1 MLKKKIFIPVLT
13 LIFVISCLSGTAVFA
28 EADTTSVKGAVSYGT
43 TDFEDGE
50 IMAGFKREGGTD
62 TGDTEIKVVE
72 DPSNSSNKVL
82 KYPLNTNGVYKIE
95 ALSINAGLTVV
106 SFDFYQTAD
115 YERTTNG
122 NGYLVRYSD
131 LKSGGNKD
139 YINFMNISAK
149 NEINVYNSTTS
160 SSKNTVAPNKWYS
173 VKGEFDYTA
182 KKCTMYFGEKGSLAK
197 VGDTALNGTL
207 TDFQFLFPAQD
218 LYIDNFR
225 FDSYTLKNS
234 IAASETAA
242 DVLNAIEFYRSNKL
256 ITTSFNL
263 LSDDDKAAV
272 ATKILSD
279 KDTYADDS
287 SVITAL
293 NNLVS
298 EYGDGSTLYYKWNFN
313 ESKSLNDYVNGTEF
327 MMGNKSNNGE
337 GTVTLVAD
345 TVNPEKTVA
354 KIDFSKPGEKL
365 TNTTALKNDLSN
377 IKYVVYDI
385 TARKDGDKPVIFQT
399 RNNDATRNNLLTIF
413 SDNKSWETYKSVYS
427 IDGKSIKQY
436 RLNNSV
442 WEQHNVPST
451 VSAFE
456 GNDIRLNHSDDE
468 NNKYGNLYVSSLEVK
483 GYEDF
488 YTEINNATKSN
499 VLKVVDAF
507 KDMHV
512 ITLPSAY
519 ASMDYNAK
527 TELATAL
534 KSKRWT
540 SDDEVITFI
549 SCELSDNELVALSD
563 VTEDNTL
570 KSAEFAINKDGI
582 TASGAI
588 AVFASYG
595 ADNTLIGVS
604 AKDVTSDFAK
614 YSVVS
619 VSDINLD
626 VTDAAKIKYMLIN
639 NLESL
644 TPITSSLTK

>member
-13 LIFVISCLSGTAVFA
+13 LIFVFSCLSGTAVFA
-28 EADTTSVKGAVSYGT
+28 DEGAFPKATAAYGYT
-43 TDFEDGE
+43 FEDQNVGE
-50 IMAGFKREGGTD
+50 DVNVFFSKKP
-62 TGDTEIKVVE
+62 KVKA
-72 DPSNSSNKVL
+72 DPNDNQNKVIYCDGTAYSDYSSMGDFKL
-82 KYPLNTNGVYKIE
+82 SGNTVIQ
-95 ALSINAGLTVV
+95 
-106 SFDFYQTAD
+106 FDFYQEKYIKTDA
-115 YERTTNG
+115 
-122 NGYLVRYSD
+122 LVRAELSYD
-131 LKSGGNKD
+131 SGRDPKNKAWLNLMIPQSETTAK
-139 YINFMNISAK
+139 INNFIV
-149 NEINVYNSTTS
+149 NV
-160 SSKNTVAPNKWYS
+160 AAGKWYT
-173 VKGEFDYTA
+173 VKYVVDYNVFKVYSYISEKGNEPSYIGESNWSYKDYTA
-182 KKCTMYFGEKGSLAK
+182 MYKFQIVGSAQGSTEKNSI
-197 VGDTALNGTL
+197 
-207 TDFQFLFPAQD
+207 
-218 LYIDNFR
+218 YIDNLFLN
-225 FDSYTLKNS
+225 SYS
-234 IAASETAA
+234 GISEQIKACTTA
-242 DVLNAIEFYRSNKL
+242 DNVIQTIEFYRSNKL
-256 ITTSFNL
+256 ITTGFNL
-263 LSDDDKAAV
+263 LSEDDKAAV
-272 ATKILSD
+272 AAKILSD
-279 KDTYADDS
+279 KNTYTDDA

-298 EYGDGSTLYYKWNFN
+298 AYGDGSTLYYKWNFN

-345 TVNPEKTVA
+345 TVNPGKTVA

-365 TNTTALKNDLSN
+365 TNTTALKNDLLN

-385 TARKDGDKPVIFQT
+385 TARKDGDKQVIFQT

-451 VSAFE
+451 VSLFY
-456 GNDIRLNHSDDE
+456 GNDIRLNHIDDE
-468 NNKYGNLYVSSLEVK
+468 DNKYGNLYVSSLEVK

-488 YTEINNATKSN
+488 YTEINNATESN

-512 ITLPSAY
+512 ITLPTAY
-519 ASMDYNAK
+519 ASMDDNAK
-527 TELATAL
+527 TELAAAL
-534 KSKRWT
+534 KSKKWT

-549 SCELSDNELVALSD
+549 SCELSDNELVAISD

-595 ADNTLIGVS
+595 DDNTLIGVS
-604 AKDVTSDFAK
+604 TKAVTSDFAK

-626 VTDAAKIKYMLIN
+626 VTGAAKIKYMLISD
-639 NLESL
+639 LESL
-644 TPITSSLTK
+644 MPITASLTK

>member
-13 LIFVISCLSGTAVFA
+13 LIFVFSCLSGTAVFA
-28 EADTTSVKGAVSYGT
+28 DEGAFPKATAAYGYT
-43 TDFEDGE
+43 FEDQNVGE
-50 IMAGFKREGGTD
+50 DVNVFFSKKP
-62 TGDTEIKVVE
+62 KVKA
-72 DPSNSSNKVL
+72 DPNDNQNKVIYCDGTAYSDYSSMGDFKL
-82 KYPLNTNGVYKIE
+82 SGNTVIQ
-95 ALSINAGLTVV
+95 
-106 SFDFYQTAD
+106 FDFYQEKYIKTDA
-115 YERTTNG
+115 
-122 NGYLVRYSD
+122 LVRAELSYD
-131 LKSGGNKD
+131 SGRDPKNKAWLNLMIPQSETTAK
-139 YINFMNISAK
+139 INNFIV
-149 NEINVYNSTTS
+149 NV
-160 SSKNTVAPNKWYS
+160 AAGKWYT
-173 VKGEFDYTA
+173 VKYVVDYNVFKVYSYISEKGNEPSYIGESNWSYKDYTA
-182 KKCTMYFGEKGSLAK
+182 MYKFQIVGSAQGSTEKNSI
-197 VGDTALNGTL
+197 
-207 TDFQFLFPAQD
+207 
-218 LYIDNFR
+218 YIDNLFLN
-225 FDSYTLKNS
+225 SYS
-234 IAASETAA
+234 GISEQIKACTTA
-242 DVLNAIEFYRSNKL
+242 DNVIQTIEFYRSNKL
-256 ITTSFNL
+256 ITTGFNL
-263 LSDDDKAAV
+263 LSEDDKAAV
-272 ATKILSD
+272 AAKILSD
-279 KDTYADDS
+279 KNTYTDDA

-298 EYGDGSTLYYKWNFN
+298 AYGDGSTLYYKWNFN

-345 TVNPEKTVA
+345 TVNPGKTVA

-385 TARKDGDKPVIFQT
+385 TARKDGDKQVIFQT
-399 RNNDATRNNLLTIF
+399 RNTAESRNNLLTIF
-413 SDNKSWETYKSVYS
+413 TNDTSWGTYKSVYS

-451 VSAFE
+451 VSLFY
-456 GNDIRLNHSDDE
+456 GNDIRLNHIDDE
-468 NNKYGNLYVSSLEVK
+468 DNKYGNLYVSSLEVK

-488 YTEINNATKSN
+488 YTEINNATESN

-512 ITLPSAY
+512 ITLPTAY
-519 ASMDYNAK
+519 ASMDDNAK
-527 TELATAL
+527 TELAAAL
-534 KSKRWT
+534 KSKTWT

-549 SCELSDNELVALSD
+549 SCELSDNELVAISD

-626 VTDAAKIKYMLIN
+626 VTGAAKIKYMLISD
-639 NLESL
+639 LESL
-644 TPITSSLTK
+644 MPITASLTK

>member
-13 LIFVISCLSGTAVFA
+13 LIFVFSCLSGTAVFA
-28 EADTTSVKGAVSYGT
+28 DEGAFPKATAAYGYT
-43 TDFEDGE
+43 FEDQNVGE
-50 IMAGFKREGGTD
+50 DVNVFFSKKP
-62 TGDTEIKVVE
+62 KVKA
-72 DPSNSSNKVL
+72 DPNDNQNKVIYCDGTAYSDYSSMGDFKL
-82 KYPLNTNGVYKIE
+82 SGNTVIQ
-95 ALSINAGLTVV
+95 
-106 SFDFYQTAD
+106 FDFYQEKYIKTDA
-115 YERTTNG
+115 
-122 NGYLVRYSD
+122 LVRAELSYD
-131 LKSGGNKD
+131 SGRDPKNKAWLNLMIPQSETTAK
-139 YINFMNISAK
+139 INNFIV
-149 NEINVYNSTTS
+149 NV
-160 SSKNTVAPNKWYS
+160 AAGKWYT
-173 VKGEFDYTA
+173 VKYVVDYNVFKVYSYISEKGNEPSYIGESNWSYKDYTA
-182 KKCTMYFGEKGSLAK
+182 MYKFQIVGSAQGSTEKNSI
-197 VGDTALNGTL
+197 
-207 TDFQFLFPAQD
+207 
-218 LYIDNFR
+218 YIDNLFLN
-225 FDSYTLKNS
+225 SYS
-234 IAASETAA
+234 GISEQIKACTTA
-242 DVLNAIEFYRSNKL
+242 DNVIQTIEFYRSNKL
-256 ITTSFNL
+256 ITTGFNL
-263 LSDDDKAAV
+263 LSEDDKAAV
-272 ATKILSD
+272 AAKILSD
-279 KDTYADDS
+279 KNTYTDDA

-298 EYGDGSTLYYKWNFN
+298 AYGDGSTLYYKWNFN

-345 TVNPEKTVA
+345 TVNPGKTVA

-365 TNTTALKNDLSN
+365 TNTTALKNDLLN

-385 TARKDGDKPVIFQT
+385 TARKDGDKQVIFQT
-399 RNNDATRNNLLTIF
+399 RNTAESRNNLLTIF
-413 SDNKSWETYKSVYS
+413 TNDTSWGTYKSVYS

-451 VSAFE
+451 VSLFY
-456 GNDIRLNHSDDE
+456 GNDIRLNHIDDE
-468 NNKYGNLYVSSLEVK
+468 DNKYGNLYVSSLEVK

-488 YTEINNATKSN
+488 YTEINNATESN

-512 ITLPSAY
+512 ITLPTAY
-519 ASMDYNAK
+519 ASMDDNAK
-527 TELATAL
+527 TELAAAL
-534 KSKRWT
+534 KSKTWT

-595 ADNTLIGVS
+595 DDNTLIGVS
-604 AKDVTSDFAK
+604 TKAVTSDFAK

-644 TPITSSLTK
+644 TPITASLTK

>member
-1 MLKKKIFIPVLT
+1 MLKKKVFTPVLT
-13 LIFVISCLSGTAVFA
+13 LIFVFSCLSGTAVFA

-43 TDFEDGE
+43 TDFEDGA
-50 IMAGFKREGGTD
+50 IMTGFKREGGTN

-82 KYPLNTNGVYKIE
+82 KYPKNTGGVYKID

-122 NGYLVRYSD
+122 NGYLVRYSN
-131 LKSGGNKD
+131 LKSDGNKD
-139 YINFMNISAK
+139 YKNFMNISAK

-160 SSKNTVAPNKWYS
+160 SSKNTVTPNKWYS

-182 KKCTMYFGEKGSLAK
+182 KKCTMYFGEKGSLTK
-197 VGDTALNGTL
+197 VGDTTLNGTL
-207 TDFQFLFPAQD
+207 VDLQFLFPAQD

-234 IAASETAA
+234 IAASETAG
-242 DVLNAIEFYRSNKL
+242 DVLNAIEFYRSNNL
-256 ITTSFNL
+256 ITTNFNL
-263 LSDDDKAAV
+263 LSEDGKAAV
-272 ATKILSD
+272 AAKILEN
-279 KDTYADDS
+279 KAAYADDE

-298 EYGDGSTLYYKWNFN
+298 TYGDGSTLYYKWNFN
-313 ESKSLNDYVNGTEF
+313 ESKSLNDYINGTEF
-327 MMGNKSNNGE
+327 MTDNKSNNGE

-345 TVNPEKTVA
+345 SVDSDKTVA

-365 TNTTALKNDLSN
+365 TSTPQLNSNLSN

-385 TARKDGDKPVIFQT
+385 TARKDGDKQIIFQT
-399 RNNDATRNNLLTIF
+399 RNADASRNTLLTIM
-413 SDNKSWETYKSVYS
+413 SVNKSWETYKSVYS
-427 IDGKSIKQY
+427 IDDKSIKQY

-442 WEQHNVPST
+442 YELHTSPVT

-456 GNDIRLNHSDDE
+456 GNDIRMNYAGADF
-468 NNKYGNLYVSSLEVK
+468 GNIYISSLEIK

-488 YTEINNATKSN
+488 YTEINNATEAN

-512 ITLPSAY
+512 VTLPPAY
-519 ASMDYNAK
+519 ASMDDNAK
-527 TELATAL
+527 TELAAAL
-534 KSKRWT
+534 KSKTWI

-549 SCELSDNELVALSD
+549 SCELSDNELVAISD

-582 TASGAI
+582 TAPGAI

-604 AKDVTSDFAK
+604 TKSVTSDFAK

-626 VTDAAKIKYMLIN
+626 VTGAAKIKYMLIN
-639 NLESL
+639 DLESL
-644 TPITSSLTK
+644 TPITASLIK

>member
-13 LIFVISCLSGTAVFA
+13 LIFVFSCLSGTAVFA
-28 EADTTSVKGAVSYGT
+28 DEGAFPKATAAYGYT
-43 TDFEDGE
+43 FEDQNVGE
-50 IMAGFKREGGTD
+50 DVNVFFSKKP
-62 TGDTEIKVVE
+62 KVKA
-72 DPSNSSNKVL
+72 DPNDNQNKVIYCDGTAYSDYSSMGDFKL
-82 KYPLNTNGVYKIE
+82 SGNTVIQ
-95 ALSINAGLTVV
+95 
-106 SFDFYQTAD
+106 FDFYQEKYIKTDA
-115 YERTTNG
+115 
-122 NGYLVRYSD
+122 LVRAELSYD
-131 LKSGGNKD
+131 SGRDPKNKAWLNLMIPQSETTAK
-139 YINFMNISAK
+139 INNFIV
-149 NEINVYNSTTS
+149 NV
-160 SSKNTVAPNKWYS
+160 AAGKWYT
-173 VKGEFDYTA
+173 VKYVVDYNVFKVYSYISEKGNEPSYIGESNWSYKDYTA
-182 KKCTMYFGEKGSLAK
+182 MYKFQIVGSAQGSTEKNSI
-197 VGDTALNGTL
+197 
-207 TDFQFLFPAQD
+207 
-218 LYIDNFR
+218 YIDNLFLN
-225 FDSYTLKNS
+225 SYS
-234 IAASETAA
+234 GISEQIKACTTA
-242 DVLNAIEFYRSNKL
+242 DNVIQTIEFYRSNKL
-256 ITTSFNL
+256 ITTGFNL
-263 LSDDDKAAV
+263 LSEDDKAAV
-272 ATKILSD
+272 AAKILSD
-279 KDTYADDS
+279 KNTYTDDA

-298 EYGDGSTLYYKWNFN
+298 AYGDGSTLYYKWNFN

-345 TVNPEKTVA
+345 TVNPGKTVA

-365 TNTTALKNDLSN
+365 TNTTALKNDLLN

-385 TARKDGDKPVIFQT
+385 TARKDGDKQVIFQT

-436 RLNNSV
+436 RLSNSV

-488 YTEINNATKSN
+488 YTEINNATESN

-512 ITLPSAY
+512 ITLPTAY
-519 ASMDYNAK
+519 ASMDDNAK
-527 TELATAL
+527 TELAAAL
-534 KSKRWT
+534 KSKKWT

-549 SCELSDNELVALSD
+549 SCELSDNELVAISD

-595 ADNTLIGVS
+595 DDNTLIGVS
-604 AKDVTSDFAK
+604 TKAVTSDFAK

-626 VTDAAKIKYMLIN
+626 VTGAAKIKYMLISD
-639 NLESL
+639 LESL
-644 TPITSSLTK
+644 MPITASLTK

>member
-13 LIFVISCLSGTAVFA
+13 LIFVFSCLSGTAVFA
-28 EADTTSVKGAVSYGT
+28 DEGAFPKATAAYGYT
-43 TDFEDGE
+43 FEDQNVGE
-50 IMAGFKREGGTD
+50 DVNVFFSKKP
-62 TGDTEIKVVE
+62 KVKA
-72 DPSNSSNKVL
+72 DPNDNQNKVIYCDGTAYSDYSSMGDFKL
-82 KYPLNTNGVYKIE
+82 SGNTVIQ
-95 ALSINAGLTVV
+95 
-106 SFDFYQTAD
+106 FDFYQEKYIKTDA
-115 YERTTNG
+115 
-122 NGYLVRYSD
+122 LVRAELSYD
-131 LKSGGNKD
+131 SGRDPKNKAWLNLMIPQSETTAK
-139 YINFMNISAK
+139 INNFIV
-149 NEINVYNSTTS
+149 NV
-160 SSKNTVAPNKWYS
+160 AAGKWYT
-173 VKGEFDYTA
+173 VKYVVDYNVFKVYSYISEKGNEPSYIGESNWSYKDYTA
-182 KKCTMYFGEKGSLAK
+182 MYKFQIVGSAQGSTEKNSI
-197 VGDTALNGTL
+197 
-207 TDFQFLFPAQD
+207 
-218 LYIDNFR
+218 YIDNLFLN
-225 FDSYTLKNS
+225 SYS
-234 IAASETAA
+234 GISEQIKACTTA
-242 DVLNAIEFYRSNKL
+242 DNVIQTIEFYRSNKL
-256 ITTSFNL
+256 ITTGFNL
-263 LSDDDKAAV
+263 LSEDDKAAV
-272 ATKILSD
+272 AAKILSD
-279 KDTYADDS
+279 KNTYTDDA

-298 EYGDGSTLYYKWNFN
+298 AYGDGSTLYYKWNFN

-345 TVNPEKTVA
+345 TVNPGKTVA

-365 TNTTALKNDLSN
+365 TNTTALKNDLLN

-385 TARKDGDKPVIFQT
+385 TARKDGDKQVIFQT
-399 RNNDATRNNLLTIF
+399 RNTAESRNNLLTIF
-413 SDNKSWETYKSVYS
+413 TNDTSWGTYKSVYS

-488 YTEINNATKSN
+488 YTEINNATESN

-512 ITLPSAY
+512 ITLPTAY
-519 ASMDYNAK
+519 ASMDDNAK
-527 TELATAL
+527 TELAAAL
-534 KSKRWT
+534 KSKTWT

-549 SCELSDNELVALSD
+549 SCELSDNELVAISD

-588 AVFASYG
+588 AVFASYSN
-595 ADNTLIGVS
+595 DNTLIGVS
-604 AKDVTSDFAK
+604 AKEVTSDFAK

-644 TPITSSLTK
+644 TPITASLTK

>member
-1 MLKKKIFIPVLT
+1 MLKKKIFIPALT
-13 LIFVISCLSGTAVFA
+13 LIFVFSCLSGTAVFA
-28 EADTTSVKGAVSYGT
+28 EADTTSVKGADSYGT

-50 IMAGFKREGGTD
+50 IMTGFKREGGTD
-62 TGDTEIKVVE
+62 TGDKEIKVVD
-72 DPSNSSNKVL
+72 DPLNSSNKVL
-82 KYPLNTNGVYKIE
+82 TYPANTGGVYKID

-115 YERTTNG
+115 YERTTSG
-122 NGYLVRYSD
+122 NGYLVRYSN
-131 LKSGGNKD
+131 LKSDGNKD
-139 YINFMNISAK
+139 YKNFMDISAK

-160 SSKNTVAPNKWYS
+160 SSKNTVTPNKWYS

-197 VGDTALNGTL
+197 VGDTELNGTL
-207 TDFQFLFPAQD
+207 VDFQFLFPAQD

-225 FDSYTLKNS
+225 FDNYTLKNS

-263 LSDDDKAAV
+263 LSEDDKAAV
-272 ATKILSD
+272 AAKILAG
-279 KDTYADDS
+279 KDTYTDDE
-287 SVITAL
+287 SVIKAL

-327 MMGNKSNNGE
+327 MMDNKSNNGE
-337 GTVTLVAD
+337 GTVTLVED

-365 TNTTALKNDLSN
+365 TNTSALKNDLSN

-385 TARKDGDKPVIFQT
+385 TARKDGNKQVKFQT
-399 RNNDATRNNLLTIF
+399 RNTYESRNDLLTIF
-413 SDNKSWETYKSVYS
+413 TDDTSWGTYKSVYS
-427 IDGKSIKQY
+427 KDDNYIKQY
-436 RLNNSV
+436 RLHNSV
-442 WEQHNVPST
+442 WEQHDVPST
-451 VSAFE
+451 VTLFY
-456 GNDIRLNHSDDE
+456 GNDIRLNHFDDE

-488 YTEINNATKSN
+488 YTEINNATESN

-512 ITLPSAY
+512 ITLPAAY
-519 ASMDYNAK
+519 ASMDDNAK
-527 TELATAL
+527 TELAAAL
-534 KSKRWT
+534 KSKTWT

-549 SCELSDNELVALSD
+549 SCELSDNELVAISD

-570 KSAEFAINKDGI
+570 KSARFAINKAGI

-604 AKDVTSDFAK
+604 TKAVTSDFAK

-626 VTDAAKIKYMLIN
+626 VTGAAKIKYMLISD
-639 NLESL
+639 LESL
-644 TPITSSLTK
+644 MPITASLTK

>member
-13 LIFVISCLSGTAVFA
+13 LIFVFSCLSGTAVFA
-28 EADTTSVKGAVSYGT
+28 DEGAFPKATAAYGYT
-43 TDFEDGE
+43 FEDQNVGE
-50 IMAGFKREGGTD
+50 DVNVFFSKKP
-62 TGDTEIKVVE
+62 KVKA
-72 DPSNSSNKVL
+72 DPNDNQNKVIYCDGTAYSDYSSMGDFKL
-82 KYPLNTNGVYKIE
+82 SGNTVIQ
-95 ALSINAGLTVV
+95 
-106 SFDFYQTAD
+106 FDFYQEKYIKTDA
-115 YERTTNG
+115 
-122 NGYLVRYSD
+122 LVRAELSYD
-131 LKSGGNKD
+131 SGRDPKNKAWLNLMIPQSETTAK
-139 YINFMNISAK
+139 INNFIV
-149 NEINVYNSTTS
+149 NV
-160 SSKNTVAPNKWYS
+160 AAGKWYT
-173 VKGEFDYTA
+173 VKYVVDYNVFKVYSYISEKGNEPSYIGESNWSYKDYTA
-182 KKCTMYFGEKGSLAK
+182 MYKFQIVGSAQGSTEKNSI
-197 VGDTALNGTL
+197 
-207 TDFQFLFPAQD
+207 
-218 LYIDNFR
+218 YIDNLFLN
-225 FDSYTLKNS
+225 SYS
-234 IAASETAA
+234 GISEQIKACTTA
-242 DVLNAIEFYRSNKL
+242 DNVIQTIEFYRSNKL
-256 ITTSFNL
+256 ITTGFNL
-263 LSDDDKAAV
+263 LSEDDKAAV
-272 ATKILSD
+272 AAKILSD
-279 KDTYADDS
+279 KNTYTDDA

-298 EYGDGSTLYYKWNFN
+298 AYGDGSTLYYKWNFN

-345 TVNPEKTVA
+345 TVNPGKTVA

-365 TNTTALKNDLSN
+365 TNTTALKNDLLN

-385 TARKDGDKPVIFQT
+385 TARKDGDKQVIFQT
-399 RNNDATRNNLLTIF
+399 RNTAESRNNLLTIF
-413 SDNKSWETYKSVYS
+413 TNDTSWGTYKSVYS

-436 RLNNSV
+436 RLSNSV

-488 YTEINNATKSN
+488 YTEINNATESN

-512 ITLPSAY
+512 ITLPTAY
-519 ASMDYNAK
+519 ASMDDNAK
-527 TELATAL
+527 TELAAAL
-534 KSKRWT
+534 KSKTWT

-549 SCELSDNELVALSD
+549 SCELSDNELVAISD

-595 ADNTLIGVS
+595 DDNTLIGVS
-604 AKDVTSDFAK
+604 TKAVTSDFAK

-626 VTDAAKIKYMLIN
+626 VTGAAKIKYMLISD
-639 NLESL
+639 LESL
-644 TPITSSLTK
+644 MPITASLTK

>member
-13 LIFVISCLSGTAVFA
+13 LIFVFSCLSGTAVFA
-28 EADTTSVKGAVSYGT
+28 DEGAFPKATAAYGYT
-43 TDFEDGE
+43 FEDQNVGE
-50 IMAGFKREGGTD
+50 DVNVFFSKKP
-62 TGDTEIKVVE
+62 KVKA
-72 DPSNSSNKVL
+72 DPNDNQNKVIYCDGTAYSDYSSMGDFKL
-82 KYPLNTNGVYKIE
+82 SGNTVIQ
-95 ALSINAGLTVV
+95 
-106 SFDFYQTAD
+106 FDFYQEKYIKTDA
-115 YERTTNG
+115 
-122 NGYLVRYSD
+122 LVRAELSYD
-131 LKSGGNKD
+131 SGRDPKNKAWLNLMIPQSETTAK
-139 YINFMNISAK
+139 INNFIV
-149 NEINVYNSTTS
+149 NV
-160 SSKNTVAPNKWYS
+160 AAGKWYT
-173 VKGEFDYTA
+173 VKYVVDYNVFKVYSYISEKGNEPSYIGESNWSYKDYTA
-182 KKCTMYFGEKGSLAK
+182 MYKFQIVGSAQGSTEKNSI
-197 VGDTALNGTL
+197 
-207 TDFQFLFPAQD
+207 
-218 LYIDNFR
+218 YIDNLFLN
-225 FDSYTLKNS
+225 SYS
-234 IAASETAA
+234 GISEQIKACTTA
-242 DVLNAIEFYRSNKL
+242 DNVIQTIEFYRSNKL
-256 ITTSFNL
+256 ITTGFNL
-263 LSDDDKAAV
+263 LSEDDKAAV
-272 ATKILSD
+272 AAKILSD
-279 KDTYADDS
+279 KNTYTDDA

-298 EYGDGSTLYYKWNFN
+298 AYGDGSTLYYKWNFN

-345 TVNPEKTVA
+345 TVNPGKTVA

-365 TNTTALKNDLSN
+365 TNTTALKNDLLN

-385 TARKDGDKPVIFQT
+385 TARKDGDKQVIFQT
-399 RNNDATRNNLLTIF
+399 RNTAESRNNLLTIF
-413 SDNKSWETYKSVYS
+413 TNDTSWGTYKSVYS

-451 VSAFE
+451 VSLFY
-456 GNDIRLNHSDDE
+456 GNDIRLNHIDDE
-468 NNKYGNLYVSSLEVK
+468 DNKYGNLYVSSLEVK

-488 YTEINNATKSN
+488 YTEINNATESN

-512 ITLPSAY
+512 ITLPTAY
-519 ASMDYNAK
+519 ASMDDNAK
-527 TELATAL
+527 TELAAAL
-534 KSKRWT
+534 KSKTWT

-549 SCELSDNELVALSD
+549 SCELSDNELVAISD

-595 ADNTLIGVS
+595 DDNTLIGVS
-604 AKDVTSDFAK
+604 TKAVTSDFAK

-626 VTDAAKIKYMLIN
+626 VTGAAKIKYMLISD
-639 NLESL
+639 LESL
-644 TPITSSLTK
+644 MPITASLTK

>member
-13 LIFVISCLSGTAVFA
+13 LIFVFSCLSGTAVFA
-28 EADTTSVKGAVSYGT
+28 DEGAFPKATAAYGYT
-43 TDFEDGE
+43 FEDQNVGE
-50 IMAGFKREGGTD
+50 DVNVFFSKKP
-62 TGDTEIKVVE
+62 KVKA
-72 DPSNSSNKVL
+72 DPNDNQNKVIYCDGTAYSDYSSMGDFKL
-82 KYPLNTNGVYKIE
+82 SGNTVIQ
-95 ALSINAGLTVV
+95 
-106 SFDFYQTAD
+106 FDFYQEKYIKTDA
-115 YERTTNG
+115 
-122 NGYLVRYSD
+122 LVRAELSYD
-131 LKSGGNKD
+131 SGRDPKNKAWLNLMIPQSETTAK
-139 YINFMNISAK
+139 INNFIV
-149 NEINVYNSTTS
+149 NV
-160 SSKNTVAPNKWYS
+160 AAGKWYT
-173 VKGEFDYTA
+173 VKYVVDYNVFKVYSYISEKGNEPSYIGESNWSYKDYTA
-182 KKCTMYFGEKGSLAK
+182 MYKFQIVGSAQGSTEKNSI
-197 VGDTALNGTL
+197 
-207 TDFQFLFPAQD
+207 
-218 LYIDNFR
+218 YIDNLFLN
-225 FDSYTLKNS
+225 SYS
-234 IAASETAA
+234 GISEQIKACTTA
-242 DVLNAIEFYRSNKL
+242 DNVIQTIEFYRSNKL
-256 ITTSFNL
+256 ITTGFNL
-263 LSDDDKAAV
+263 LSEDDKAAV
-272 ATKILSD
+272 AAKILSD
-279 KDTYADDS
+279 KNTYTDDA

-298 EYGDGSTLYYKWNFN
+298 AYGDGSTLYYKWNFN

-345 TVNPEKTVA
+345 TVNPGKTVA

-365 TNTTALKNDLSN
+365 TNTTALKNDLLN

-385 TARKDGDKPVIFQT
+385 TARKDGDKQVIFQT

-436 RLNNSV
+436 RLSNSV

-488 YTEINNATKSN
+488 YTEINNATESN

-512 ITLPSAY
+512 ITLPTAY
-519 ASMDYNAK
+519 ASMDDNAK
-527 TELATAL
+527 TELAAAL
-534 KSKRWT
+534 KSKTWT

-549 SCELSDNELVALSD
+549 SCELSDNELVAISD

-595 ADNTLIGVS
+595 DDNTLIGVS
-604 AKDVTSDFAK
+604 TKAVTSDFAK

-626 VTDAAKIKYMLIN
+626 VTGAAKIKYMLISD
-639 NLESL
+639 LESL
-644 TPITSSLTK
+644 MPITASLTK

>member
-13 LIFVISCLSGTAVFA
+13 LIFVFSCLSGTAVFA
-28 EADTTSVKGAVSYGT
+28 DEGAFPKATAAYGYT
-43 TDFEDGE
+43 FEDQNVGE
-50 IMAGFKREGGTD
+50 DVNVFFSKKP
-62 TGDTEIKVVE
+62 KVKA
-72 DPSNSSNKVL
+72 DPNDNQNKVIYCDGTAYSDYSSMGDFKL
-82 KYPLNTNGVYKIE
+82 SGNTVIQ
-95 ALSINAGLTVV
+95 
-106 SFDFYQTAD
+106 FDFYQEKYIKTDA
-115 YERTTNG
+115 
-122 NGYLVRYSD
+122 LVRAELSYD
-131 LKSGGNKD
+131 SGRDPKNKAWLNLMIPQSETTAK
-139 YINFMNISAK
+139 INNFIV
-149 NEINVYNSTTS
+149 NV
-160 SSKNTVAPNKWYS
+160 AAGKWYT
-173 VKGEFDYTA
+173 VKYVVDYNVFKVYSYISEKGNEPSYIGESNWSYKDYTA
-182 KKCTMYFGEKGSLAK
+182 MYKFQIVGSAQGSTEKNSI
-197 VGDTALNGTL
+197 
-207 TDFQFLFPAQD
+207 
-218 LYIDNFR
+218 YIDNLFLN
-225 FDSYTLKNS
+225 SYS
-234 IAASETAA
+234 GISEQIKACTTA
-242 DVLNAIEFYRSNKL
+242 DNVIQTIEFYRSNKL
-256 ITTSFNL
+256 ITTGFNL
-263 LSDDDKAAV
+263 LSEDDKAAV
-272 ATKILSD
+272 AAKILSD
-279 KDTYADDS
+279 KNTYTDDA

-298 EYGDGSTLYYKWNFN
+298 AYGDGSTLYYKWNFN

-345 TVNPEKTVA
+345 TVNPGKTVA

-365 TNTTALKNDLSN
+365 TNTTALKNDLLN

-385 TARKDGDKPVIFQT
+385 TARKDGDKQVIFQT

-436 RLNNSV
+436 RLSNSV

-488 YTEINNATKSN
+488 YTEINNATESN

-512 ITLPSAY
+512 ITLPTAY
-519 ASMDYNAK
+519 ASMDDNAK
-527 TELATAL
+527 TELAAAL
-534 KSKRWT
+534 KSKTWT

-549 SCELSDNELVALSD
+549 SCELSDNELVAISD

-588 AVFASYG
+588 AVFASYSN
-595 ADNTLIGVS
+595 DNTLIGVS
-604 AKDVTSDFAK
+604 AKEVTSDFAK

-644 TPITSSLTK
+644 TPITASLIK

>member
-13 LIFVISCLSGTAVFA
+13 LIFVFSCLSGTAVFA
-28 EADTTSVKGAVSYGT
+28 DEGAFPKATAAYGYT
-43 TDFEDGE
+43 FEDQNVGE
-50 IMAGFKREGGTD
+50 DVNVFFSKKP
-62 TGDTEIKVVE
+62 KVKA
-72 DPSNSSNKVL
+72 DPNDNQNKVIYCDGTAYSDYSSMGDFKL
-82 KYPLNTNGVYKIE
+82 SGNTVIQ
-95 ALSINAGLTVV
+95 
-106 SFDFYQTAD
+106 FDFYQEKYIKTDA
-115 YERTTNG
+115 
-122 NGYLVRYSD
+122 LVRAELSYD
-131 LKSGGNKD
+131 SGRDPKNKAWLNLMIPQSETTAK
-139 YINFMNISAK
+139 INNFIV
-149 NEINVYNSTTS
+149 NV
-160 SSKNTVAPNKWYS
+160 AAGKWYT
-173 VKGEFDYTA
+173 VKYVVDYNVFKVYSYISEKGNEPSYIGESNWSYKDYTA
-182 KKCTMYFGEKGSLAK
+182 MYKFQIVGSAQGSTEKNSI
-197 VGDTALNGTL
+197 
-207 TDFQFLFPAQD
+207 
-218 LYIDNFR
+218 YIDNLFLN
-225 FDSYTLKNS
+225 SYS
-234 IAASETAA
+234 GISEQIKACTTA
-242 DVLNAIEFYRSNKL
+242 DNVIQTIEFYRSNKL
-256 ITTSFNL
+256 ITTGFNL
-263 LSDDDKAAV
+263 LSEDDKAAV
-272 ATKILSD
+272 AAKILSD
-279 KDTYADDS
+279 KDTYTDDA

-345 TVNPEKTVA
+345 TVNPGKTVA

-365 TNTTALKNDLSN
+365 TNTTALKNDLLN

-385 TARKDGDKPVIFQT
+385 TARKDGDKQVIFQT

-451 VSAFE
+451 VSLFY
-456 GNDIRLNHSDDE
+456 GNDIRLNHIDDE
-468 NNKYGNLYVSSLEVK
+468 DNKYGNLYVSSLEVK

-488 YTEINNATKSN
+488 YTEINNATESN

-512 ITLPSAY
+512 ITLPTAY
-519 ASMDYNAK
+519 ASMDDNAK
-527 TELATAL
+527 TELAAAL
-534 KSKRWT
+534 KSKKWT

-549 SCELSDNELVALSD
+549 SCELSDNELVAISD

-595 ADNTLIGVS
+595 DDNTLIGVS
-604 AKDVTSDFAK
+604 TKAVTSDFAK

-626 VTDAAKIKYMLIN
+626 VTGAAKIKYMLISD
-639 NLESL
+639 LESL
-644 TPITSSLTK
+644 MPITASLTK

>member
-13 LIFVISCLSGTAVFA
+13 LIFVFSCLSGTAVFA
-28 EADTTSVKGAVSYGT
+28 DEGAFPKATAAYGYT
-43 TDFEDGE
+43 FEDQNVGE
-50 IMAGFKREGGTD
+50 DVNVFFSKKP
-62 TGDTEIKVVE
+62 KVKA
-72 DPSNSSNKVL
+72 DPNDNQNKVIYCDGTAYSDYSSMGDFKL
-82 KYPLNTNGVYKIE
+82 SGNTVIQ
-95 ALSINAGLTVV
+95 
-106 SFDFYQTAD
+106 FDFYQEKYIKTDA
-115 YERTTNG
+115 
-122 NGYLVRYSD
+122 LVRAELSYD
-131 LKSGGNKD
+131 SGRDPKNKAWLNLMIPQSETTAK
-139 YINFMNISAK
+139 INNFIV
-149 NEINVYNSTTS
+149 NV
-160 SSKNTVAPNKWYS
+160 AAGKWYT
-173 VKGEFDYTA
+173 VKYVVDYNVFKVYSYISEKGNEPSYIGESNWSYKDYTA
-182 KKCTMYFGEKGSLAK
+182 MYKFQIVGSAQGSTEKNSI
-197 VGDTALNGTL
+197 
-207 TDFQFLFPAQD
+207 
-218 LYIDNFR
+218 YIDNLFLN
-225 FDSYTLKNS
+225 SYS
-234 IAASETAA
+234 GISEQIKACTTA
-242 DVLNAIEFYRSNKL
+242 DNVIQTIEFYRSNKL
-256 ITTSFNL
+256 ITTGFNL
-263 LSDDDKAAV
+263 LSEDDKAAV
-272 ATKILSD
+272 AAKILSD
-279 KDTYADDS
+279 KNTYTDDA

-298 EYGDGSTLYYKWNFN
+298 AYGDGSTLYYKWNFN

-345 TVNPEKTVA
+345 TVNPGKTVA

-365 TNTTALKNDLSN
+365 TNTTALKNDLLN

-385 TARKDGDKPVIFQT
+385 TARKDGDKQVIFQT
-399 RNNDATRNNLLTIF
+399 RNTAESRNNLLTIF
-413 SDNKSWETYKSVYS
+413 TNDTSWGTYKSVYS

-451 VSAFE
+451 VSLFY
-456 GNDIRLNHSDDE
+456 GNDIRLNHIDDE
-468 NNKYGNLYVSSLEVK
+468 DNKYGNLYVSSLEVK

-488 YTEINNATKSN
+488 YTEINNATESN

-512 ITLPSAY
+512 ITLPTAY
-519 ASMDYNAK
+519 ASMDDNAK
-527 TELATAL
+527 TELAAAL
-534 KSKRWT
+534 KSKKWT

-549 SCELSDNELVALSD
+549 SCELSDNELVAISD

-595 ADNTLIGVS
+595 DDNTLIGVS
-604 AKDVTSDFAK
+604 TKAVTSDFAK

-626 VTDAAKIKYMLIN
+626 VTGAAKIKYMLISD
-639 NLESL
+639 LESL
-644 TPITSSLTK
+644 MPITASLTK

>member
-13 LIFVISCLSGTAVFA
+13 LIFVFSCLSGTAVFA
-28 EADTTSVKGAVSYGT
+28 EADTTSVKGADSYGT

-50 IMAGFKREGGTD
+50 IMTGFKREGGTD
-62 TGDTEIKVVE
+62 TGDKEIKVVD
-72 DPSNSSNKVL
+72 DPLNSSNKVL
-82 KYPLNTNGVYKIE
+82 TYPANTGGVYKID

-115 YERTTNG
+115 YERTTSG
-122 NGYLVRYSD
+122 NGYLVRYSN
-131 LKSGGNKD
+131 LKSDGNKD
-139 YINFMNISAK
+139 YKNFMDISAK

-160 SSKNTVAPNKWYS
+160 SSKNTVTPNKWYS

-197 VGDTALNGTL
+197 VGDTELNGTL
-207 TDFQFLFPAQD
+207 VDFQFLFPAQD

-225 FDSYTLKNS
+225 FDNYTLKNS

-263 LSDDDKAAV
+263 LSEDDKAAV
-272 ATKILSD
+272 AAKILAG
-279 KDTYADDS
+279 KDTYTDDE
-287 SVITAL
+287 SVIKAL

-337 GTVTLVAD
+337 GTVTLVED

-365 TNTTALKNDLSN
+365 TNTSALKNDLSN

-385 TARKDGDKPVIFQT
+385 TARKDGNKQVKFQT
-399 RNNDATRNNLLTIF
+399 RNTYESRNDLLTIF
-413 SDNKSWETYKSVYS
+413 TDDTSWGTYKSVYS
-427 IDGKSIKQY
+427 KDDNYIKQY
-436 RLNNSV
+436 RLHNSV
-442 WEQHNVPST
+442 WEQHDVPST
-451 VSAFE
+451 VTLFY
-456 GNDIRLNHSDDE
+456 GNDIRLNHIDDE

-483 GYEDF
+483 GYKDF
-488 YTEINNATKSN
+488 YTEINNATESN

-507 KDMHV
+507 KDMQV
-512 ITLPSAY
+512 VTLPEAY
-519 ASMDYNAK
+519 ASMDDNAK
-527 TELATAL
+527 TELAAAL
-534 KSKRWT
+534 KSKKWT

-549 SCELSDNELVALSD
+549 SCELSDNELVAISD

-582 TASGAI
+582 TAPGAI

-604 AKDVTSDFAK
+604 TKAVTSDFAK

-626 VTDAAKIKYMLIN
+626 VTGAAKIKYMLISD
-639 NLESL
+639 LESL
-644 TPITSSLTK
+644 MPITASLIK

>member
-13 LIFVISCLSGTAVFA
+13 LIFVFSCLSGTAVFA
-28 EADTTSVKGAVSYGT
+28 DEGAFPKATAAYGYT
-43 TDFEDGE
+43 FEDQNVGE
-50 IMAGFKREGGTD
+50 DVNVFFSKKP
-62 TGDTEIKVVE
+62 KVKA
-72 DPSNSSNKVL
+72 DPNDNQNKVIYCDGTAYSDYSSMGDFKL
-82 KYPLNTNGVYKIE
+82 SGNTVIQ
-95 ALSINAGLTVV
+95 
-106 SFDFYQTAD
+106 FDFYQEKYIKTDA
-115 YERTTNG
+115 
-122 NGYLVRYSD
+122 LVRAELSYD
-131 LKSGGNKD
+131 SGRDPKNKAWLNLMIPQSETTAK
-139 YINFMNISAK
+139 INNFIV
-149 NEINVYNSTTS
+149 NV
-160 SSKNTVAPNKWYS
+160 AAGKWYT
-173 VKGEFDYTA
+173 VKYVVDYNVFKVYSYISEKGNEPSYIGESNWSYKDYTA
-182 KKCTMYFGEKGSLAK
+182 MYKFQIVGSAQGSTEKNSI
-197 VGDTALNGTL
+197 
-207 TDFQFLFPAQD
+207 
-218 LYIDNFR
+218 YIDNLFLN
-225 FDSYTLKNS
+225 SYS
-234 IAASETAA
+234 GISEQIKACTTA
-242 DVLNAIEFYRSNKL
+242 DNVIQTIEFYRSNKL
-256 ITTSFNL
+256 ITTGFNL
-263 LSDDDKAAV
+263 LSEDDKAAV
-272 ATKILSD
+272 AAKILSD
-279 KDTYADDS
+279 KNTYTDDA

-298 EYGDGSTLYYKWNFN
+298 AYGDGSTLYYKWNFN

-345 TVNPEKTVA
+345 TVNPGKTVA

-365 TNTTALKNDLSN
+365 TNTTALKNDLLN

-385 TARKDGDKPVIFQT
+385 TARKDGDKQVIFQT
-399 RNNDATRNNLLTIF
+399 RNTAESRNNLLTIF
-413 SDNKSWETYKSVYS
+413 TNDTSWGTYKSVYS

-451 VSAFE
+451 VSLFY
-456 GNDIRLNHSDDE
+456 GNDIRLNHIDDE
-468 NNKYGNLYVSSLEVK
+468 DNKYGNLYVSSLEVK

-488 YTEINNATKSN
+488 YTEINNATESN

-512 ITLPSAY
+512 ITLPTAY
-519 ASMDYNAK
+519 ASMDDNAK
-527 TELATAL
+527 TELAAAL
-534 KSKRWT
+534 KSKKWT

-549 SCELSDNELVALSD
+549 SCELSDNELVAISD

-595 ADNTLIGVS
+595 DDNTLIGVS
-604 AKDVTSDFAK
+604 TKAVTSDFAK

-626 VTDAAKIKYMLIN
+626 VTGAAKIKYMLISD
-639 NLESL
+639 LESL
-644 TPITSSLTK
+644 MPITASLIK

>member
-13 LIFVISCLSGTAVFA
+13 LIFVFSCLSGTAVFA
-28 EADTTSVKGAVSYGT
+28 DEEAFPKATAAYGYT
-43 TDFEDGE
+43 FEDQNVGE
-50 IMAGFKREGGTD
+50 DVNVFFSSKPTVKA
-62 TGDTEIKVVE
+62 
-72 DPSNSSNKVL
+72 DPNDNQNKVIYCDGTAKTDYSSMGDFKL
-82 KYPLNTNGVYKIE
+82 SGNTVIQ
-95 ALSINAGLTVV
+95 
-106 SFDFYQTAD
+106 FDFYQENYIKTDA
-115 YERTTNG
+115 
-122 NGYLVRYSD
+122 LVRAELSYDSGRDPKNKAWLNLMIPQSETTAKINNFIVNVAAGKWYTVKYVVDYNVFKVYSYISE
-131 LKSGGNKD
+131 KGNEPSYIGESNWSYKD
-139 YINFMNISAK
+139 Y
-149 NEINVYNSTTS
+149 T
-160 SSKNTVAPNKWYS
+160 
-173 VKGEFDYTA
+173 
-182 KKCTMYFGEKGSLAK
+182 TMYKFQIVSSAQSSTEKNSI
-197 VGDTALNGTL
+197 
-207 TDFQFLFPAQD
+207 
-218 LYIDNFR
+218 YIDNLFLN
-225 FDSYTLKNS
+225 SYS
-234 IAASETAA
+234 GISEQIKACTTA
-242 DVLNAIEFYRSNKL
+242 DNVIQTIEFYRSNKL

-263 LSDDDKAAV
+263 LSEDDKAAV
-272 ATKILSD
+272 AAKILSD
-279 KDTYADDS
+279 KNTYTDDA

-345 TVNPEKTVA
+345 TVNPGKTVA

-365 TNTTALKNDLSN
+365 TNTTALKNDLLN

-385 TARKDGDKPVIFQT
+385 TARKDGDKQVIFQT
-399 RNNDATRNNLLTIF
+399 RNTAESRNNLLTIF
-413 SDNKSWETYKSVYS
+413 TNDTSWGTYKSVYS
-427 IDGKSIKQY
+427 KDDNYIKQY

-451 VSAFE
+451 VSLFY
-456 GNDIRLNHSDDE
+456 GNDIRLNHIDDE

-488 YTEINNATKSN
+488 YTEINNATESN

-512 ITLPSAY
+512 ITLPAAY
-519 ASMDYNAK
+519 ASMDDNAK
-527 TELATAL
+527 IELAAAL
-534 KSKRWT
+534 KSKTWT

-549 SCELSDNELVALSD
+549 SCELSDNELVAISD

-582 TASGAI
+582 TAPGAI

-604 AKDVTSDFAK
+604 TKAVTSDFAK

-626 VTDAAKIKYMLIN
+626 VTGAAKIKYMLISD
-639 NLESL
+639 LESL
-644 TPITSSLTK
+644 MPITASLIK

>member
-13 LIFVISCLSGTAVFA
+13 LIFVFSCLSGTAVFA
-28 EADTTSVKGAVSYGT
+28 DEGAFPKATAAYGYT
-43 TDFEDGE
+43 FEDQNVGE
-50 IMAGFKREGGTD
+50 DVNVFFSKKP
-62 TGDTEIKVVE
+62 KVKA
-72 DPSNSSNKVL
+72 DPNDNQNKVIYCDGTAYSDYSSMGDFKL
-82 KYPLNTNGVYKIE
+82 SGNTVIQ
-95 ALSINAGLTVV
+95 
-106 SFDFYQTAD
+106 FDFYQEKYIKTDA
-115 YERTTNG
+115 
-122 NGYLVRYSD
+122 LVRAELSYD
-131 LKSGGNKD
+131 SGRDPKNKAWLNLMIPQSETTAK
-139 YINFMNISAK
+139 INNFIV
-149 NEINVYNSTTS
+149 NV
-160 SSKNTVAPNKWYS
+160 AAGKWYT
-173 VKGEFDYTA
+173 VKYVVDYNVFKVYSYISEKGNEPSYIGESNWSYKDYTA
-182 KKCTMYFGEKGSLAK
+182 MYKFQIVGSAQGSTEKNSI
-197 VGDTALNGTL
+197 
-207 TDFQFLFPAQD
+207 
-218 LYIDNFR
+218 YIDNLFLN
-225 FDSYTLKNS
+225 SYS
-234 IAASETAA
+234 GISEQIKACTTA
-242 DVLNAIEFYRSNKL
+242 DNVIQTIEFYRSNKL
-256 ITTSFNL
+256 ITTGFNL
-263 LSDDDKAAV
+263 LSEDDKAAV
-272 ATKILSD
+272 AAKILSD
-279 KDTYADDS
+279 KNTYTDDA

-298 EYGDGSTLYYKWNFN
+298 AYGDGSTLYYKWNFN

-345 TVNPEKTVA
+345 TVNPGKTVA

-365 TNTTALKNDLSN
+365 TNTTALKNDLLN

-385 TARKDGDKPVIFQT
+385 TARKDGDKQVIFQT
-399 RNNDATRNNLLTIF
+399 RNTAESRNNLLTIF
-413 SDNKSWETYKSVYS
+413 TNDTSWGTYKSVYS

-512 ITLPSAY
+512 ITLPAAY
-519 ASMDYNAK
+519 ASMDDNAK

-644 TPITSSLTK
+644 TPITASLTK

>member
-13 LIFVISCLSGTAVFA
+13 LIFVFSCLSGTAVFA
-28 EADTTSVKGAVSYGT
+28 DEGAFPKATAAYGYT
-43 TDFEDGE
+43 FEDQNVGE
-50 IMAGFKREGGTD
+50 DVNVFFSKKP
-62 TGDTEIKVVE
+62 KVKA
-72 DPSNSSNKVL
+72 DPNDNQNKVIYCDGTAYSDYSSMGDFKL
-82 KYPLNTNGVYKIE
+82 SGNTVIQ
-95 ALSINAGLTVV
+95 
-106 SFDFYQTAD
+106 FDFYQEKYIKTDA
-115 YERTTNG
+115 
-122 NGYLVRYSD
+122 LVRAELSYD
-131 LKSGGNKD
+131 SGRDPKNKAWLNLMIPQSETTAK
-139 YINFMNISAK
+139 INNFIV
-149 NEINVYNSTTS
+149 NV
-160 SSKNTVAPNKWYS
+160 AAGKWYT
-173 VKGEFDYTA
+173 VKYVVDYNVFKVYSYISEKGNEPSYIGESNWSYKDYTA
-182 KKCTMYFGEKGSLAK
+182 MYKFQIVGSAQGSTEKNSI
-197 VGDTALNGTL
+197 
-207 TDFQFLFPAQD
+207 
-218 LYIDNFR
+218 YIDNLFLN
-225 FDSYTLKNS
+225 SYS
-234 IAASETAA
+234 GISEQIKACTTA
-242 DVLNAIEFYRSNKL
+242 DNVIQTIEFYRSNKL
-256 ITTSFNL
+256 ITTGFNL
-263 LSDDDKAAV
+263 LSEDDKAAV
-272 ATKILSD
+272 AAKILSD
-279 KDTYADDS
+279 KNTYTDDA

-298 EYGDGSTLYYKWNFN
+298 AYGDGSTLYYKWNFN

-345 TVNPEKTVA
+345 TVNPGKTVA

-385 TARKDGDKPVIFQT
+385 TARKDGDKQVIFQT

-512 ITLPSAY
+512 ITLPTAY
-519 ASMDYNAK
+519 ASMDDNAK
-527 TELATAL
+527 TELAAAL
-534 KSKRWT
+534 KSKTWT

-549 SCELSDNELVALSD
+549 SCELSDNELVAISD

-595 ADNTLIGVS
+595 DDNTLIGVS
-604 AKDVTSDFAK
+604 TKAVTSDFAK

-644 TPITSSLTK
+644 TPITASLTK

>member
-13 LIFVISCLSGTAVFA
+13 LIFVFSCLSGTAVFA
-28 EADTTSVKGAVSYGT
+28 DEGAFPKATAAYGYT
-43 TDFEDGE
+43 FEDQNVGE
-50 IMAGFKREGGTD
+50 DVNVFFSKKP
-62 TGDTEIKVVE
+62 KVKA
-72 DPSNSSNKVL
+72 DPNDNQNKVIYCDGTAYSDYSSMGDFKL
-82 KYPLNTNGVYKIE
+82 SGNTVIQ
-95 ALSINAGLTVV
+95 
-106 SFDFYQTAD
+106 FDFYQEKYIKTDA
-115 YERTTNG
+115 
-122 NGYLVRYSD
+122 LVRAELSYD
-131 LKSGGNKD
+131 SGRDPKNKAWLNLMIPQSETTAK
-139 YINFMNISAK
+139 INNFIV
-149 NEINVYNSTTS
+149 NV
-160 SSKNTVAPNKWYS
+160 AAGKWYT
-173 VKGEFDYTA
+173 VKYVVDYNVFKVYSYISEKGNEPSYIGESNWSYKDYTA
-182 KKCTMYFGEKGSLAK
+182 MYKFQIVGSAQGSTEKNSI
-197 VGDTALNGTL
+197 
-207 TDFQFLFPAQD
+207 
-218 LYIDNFR
+218 YIDNLFLN
-225 FDSYTLKNS
+225 SYS
-234 IAASETAA
+234 GISEQIKACTTA
-242 DVLNAIEFYRSNKL
+242 DNVIQTIEFYRSNKL
-256 ITTSFNL
+256 ITTGFNL
-263 LSDDDKAAV
+263 LSEDDKAAV
-272 ATKILSD
+272 AAKILSD
-279 KDTYADDS
+279 KNTYTDDA

-298 EYGDGSTLYYKWNFN
+298 AYGDGSTLYYKWNFN

-345 TVNPEKTVA
+345 TVNPGKTVA

-365 TNTTALKNDLSN
+365 TNTTALKNDLLN

-385 TARKDGDKPVIFQT
+385 TARKDGDKQVIFQT
-399 RNNDATRNNLLTIF
+399 RNTAESRNNLLTIF
-413 SDNKSWETYKSVYS
+413 TNDTSWGTYKSVYS

-451 VSAFE
+451 VSLFY
-456 GNDIRLNHSDDE
+456 GNDIRLNHIDDE
-468 NNKYGNLYVSSLEVK
+468 DNKYGNLYVNSLEVK

-488 YTEINNATKSN
+488 YTEINNATESN

-512 ITLPSAY
+512 ITLPTAY
-519 ASMDYNAK
+519 ASMDDNAK
-527 TELATAL
+527 TELAAAL
-534 KSKRWT
+534 KSKTWT

-549 SCELSDNELVALSD
+549 SCELSDNELVAISD

-595 ADNTLIGVS
+595 DDNTLIGVS
-604 AKDVTSDFAK
+604 TKDVTSDFAK

-626 VTDAAKIKYMLIN
+626 VTGAAKIKYMLISD
-639 NLESL
+639 LESL
-644 TPITSSLTK
+644 MPITASLTK

>member
-1 MLKKKIFIPVLT
+1 MLKKKVFTLALT
-13 LIFVISCLSGTAVFA
+13 LIFVFSCLSGTAVFA

-50 IMAGFKREGGTD
+50 TIKGFIADGN
-62 TGDTEIKVVE
+62 TEVSVVA
-72 DPSNSSNKVL
+72 DPSDSSNKVL
-82 KYPLNTNGVYKIE
+82 KYTADTSGVYKVQN
-95 ALSINAGLTVV
+95 LSINSGLAVV

-115 YERTTNG
+115 YERTTSG
-122 NGYLVRYSD
+122 NGYLVRYSN
-131 LKSGGNKD
+131 LKSDGNKD
-139 YINFMNISAK
+139 YKNFMNISAK

-197 VGDTALNGTL
+197 VGDTTLNGTL
-207 TDFQFLFPAQD
+207 VDFQFLFPAQD

-234 IAASETAA
+234 IAASETVD
-242 DVLNAIEFYRSNKL
+242 DVLNVIEFYRSNNL
-256 ITTSFNL
+256 ITTNFNL
-263 LSDDDKAAV
+263 LSEDDKAAV
-272 ATKILSD
+272 AAKILAD
-279 KDTYADDS
+279 KGTYADDA
-287 SVITAL
+287 SVIAAL

-298 EYGDGSTLYYKWNFN
+298 AYGDGSTLYYKWNFN

-345 TVNPEKTVA
+345 SADSDKTVA
-354 KIDFSKPGEKL
+354 KIDFGKPQEKL
-365 TNTTALKNDLSN
+365 TSTPQLKNDLSN

-385 TARKDGDKPVIFQT
+385 TARKDGDKQISFTERVSST
-399 RNNDATRNNLLTIF
+399 VRNTLFTIF

-427 IDGKSIKQY
+427 IDDMSIKQY

-442 WEQHNVPST
+442 YELHTSPVI
-451 VSAFE
+451 VSAFG
-456 GNDIRLNHSDDE
+456 GNDIRLNYPMSGSTDV
-468 NNKYGNLYVSSLEVK
+468 YGNLYVSSLEIK

-488 YTEINNATKSN
+488 YKEINNAAETN

-512 ITLPSAY
+512 ITLPAAY
-519 ASMDYNAK
+519 DSMDDNAK
-527 TELATAL
+527 NKLAADL
-534 KSKRWT
+534 KSKTWT

-549 SCELSDNELVALSD
+549 SCELSDNELVAISD

-570 KSAEFAINKDGI
+570 KSAKFAINKDGI

-595 ADNTLIGVS
+595 SDNTLIGVS
-604 AKDVTSDFAK
+604 TKAVNSDFAK

-626 VTDAAKIKYMLIN
+626 VTGAAKIKYMLIDS
-639 NLESL
+639 LESL
-644 TPITSSLTK
+644 TPITASLTK

>member
-1 MLKKKIFIPVLT
+1 MLKKKVFTLALT
-13 LIFVISCLSGTAVFA
+13 LIFVFSCLSGTAVFA

-50 IMAGFKREGGTD
+50 TIKGFIADGN
-62 TGDTEIKVVE
+62 TEVSVVA
-72 DPSNSSNKVL
+72 DPSDSSNKVL
-82 KYPLNTNGVYKIE
+82 KYTADTSGVYKVQN
-95 ALSINAGLTVV
+95 LSINSGLAVV
-106 SFDFYQTAD
+106 SFDFYQTTD

-122 NGYLVRYSD
+122 NWYLVRYSN
-131 LKSGGNKD
+131 LKSNGNKD
-139 YINFMNISAK
+139 WINFMNISAK

-197 VGDTALNGTL
+197 VGDTTLTGTL
-207 TDFQFLFPAQD
+207 VDLQFLFPAQD

-234 IAASETAA
+234 IAASETVD
-242 DVLNAIEFYRSNKL
+242 DVLNAIEFYRSNNL
-256 ITTSFNL
+256 ITTNFNL
-263 LSDDDKAAV
+263 LSEDDKAAV
-272 ATKILSD
+272 AAKILTD
-279 KDTYADDS
+279 KAAYTDDA
-287 SVITAL
+287 SVIAAL

-298 EYGDGSTLYYKWNFN
+298 AYGDGSTLYYKWNFN
-313 ESKSLNDYVNGTEF
+313 ESKSLNDYVNGANF
-327 MMGNKSNNGE
+327 MTDNPQYVE
-337 GTVTLVAD
+337 DTVTLVSD
-345 TVNPEKTVA
+345 TVNTEKTVA
-354 KIDFSKPGEKL
+354 KIDFGKLQEKL
-365 TNTTALKNDLSN
+365 TSTPQLKNDLSN

-385 TARKDGDKPVIFQT
+385 TARKDGDKQILFQT
-399 RNNDATRNNLLTIF
+399 RNADASRNTLLTIM
-413 SDNKSWETYKSVYS
+413 SVNKSWETYKSVYS
-427 IDGKSIKQY
+427 IDDKSIKQY

-442 WEQHNVPST
+442 YELHTSPVT

-456 GNDIRLNHSDDE
+456 GNDIRLNYAGSDF
-468 NNKYGNLYVSSLEVK
+468 GNIYISSLEIK

-488 YTEINNATKSN
+488 YTEINNATETS

-512 ITLPSAY
+512 ITLPAAY
-519 ASMDYNAK
+519 DSMDDNAK
-527 TELATAL
+527 NKLAADL
-534 KSKRWT
+534 KSKTWT

-549 SCELSDNELVALSD
+549 SCELSDNELVAISD

-570 KSAEFAINKDGI
+570 KSAKFAINKDGI

-595 ADNTLIGVS
+595 DDNTLIGVS
-604 AKDVTSDFAK
+604 AKDITSDFAK

-626 VTDAAKIKYMLIN
+626 VTGAAKIKYMLIDS
-639 NLESL
+639 LESL
-644 TPITSSLTK
+644 TPITTSLTK

>member
-13 LIFVISCLSGTAVFA
+13 LIFVFSCLSGTAVFA
-28 EADTTSVKGAVSYGT
+28 DEGAFPKATAAYGYT
-43 TDFEDGE
+43 FEDQNVGE
-50 IMAGFKREGGTD
+50 DVNVFFSKKP
-62 TGDTEIKVVE
+62 KVKA
-72 DPSNSSNKVL
+72 DPNDNQNKVIYCDGTAYSDYSSMGDFKL
-82 KYPLNTNGVYKIE
+82 SGNTVIQ
-95 ALSINAGLTVV
+95 
-106 SFDFYQTAD
+106 FDFYQEKYIKTDA
-115 YERTTNG
+115 
-122 NGYLVRYSD
+122 LVRAELSYD
-131 LKSGGNKD
+131 SGRDPKNKAWLNLMIPQSETTAK
-139 YINFMNISAK
+139 INNFIV
-149 NEINVYNSTTS
+149 NV
-160 SSKNTVAPNKWYS
+160 AAGKWYT
-173 VKGEFDYTA
+173 VKYVVDYNVFKVYSYISEKGNEPSYIGESNWSYKDYTA
-182 KKCTMYFGEKGSLAK
+182 MYKFQIVGSAQGSTEKNSI
-197 VGDTALNGTL
+197 
-207 TDFQFLFPAQD
+207 
-218 LYIDNFR
+218 YIDNLFLN
-225 FDSYTLKNS
+225 SYS
-234 IAASETAA
+234 GISEQIKACTTA
-242 DVLNAIEFYRSNKL
+242 DNVIQTIEFYRSNKL
-256 ITTSFNL
+256 ITTGFNL
-263 LSDDDKAAV
+263 LSEDDKAAV
-272 ATKILSD
+272 AAKILSD
-279 KDTYADDS
+279 KNTYTDDA

-298 EYGDGSTLYYKWNFN
+298 AYGDGSTLYYKWNFN

-385 TARKDGDKPVIFQT
+385 TARKDGDKQVIFQT

-512 ITLPSAY
+512 ITLPAAY
-519 ASMDYNAK
+519 ASMDDNAK
-527 TELATAL
+527 TELAAAL
-534 KSKRWT
+534 KSKTWT

-644 TPITSSLTK
+644 TPITASLTK